1 MPPVVS
7 ENGIVGILG
16 GTFDPLHFGHIKPA
30 LELLHKLSLQ
40 EIRFIP
46 CRIPPHRPMP
56 KASPKHRWAMLNIVV
71 RGQPGFVADA
81 RELRREGPSYTV
93 STLLDLRDELGQERP
108 LCLIMG
114 ADAFSG
120 LTNWYHWEK
129 ILRLAHIIVLARPG
143 SKLPDEGPLAEL
155 LESARLMGPQYLPKS
170 PQGGILPCQVT
181 PVNISSTAI
190 RKCIQ
195 AGKTPRYMLPGA
207 VWAYIK
213 QHQLY
218 GVDNIY

>member
-1 MPPVVS
+1 M
-7 ENGIVGILG
+7 G
-16 GTFDPLHFGHIKPA
+16 GTYDPIHFGHIKPA

-46 CRIPPHRPMP
+46 CRIPPHKSLP
-56 KASPKHRWAMLNIVV
+56 KASPEQRWAMLNIVV
-71 RGQPGFVADA
+71 RSQPGFVADS

-93 STLLDLRDELGQERP
+93 ETLMDLRVALGQDRP

-114 ADAFSG
+114 NDAFRG
-120 LTNWYHWEK
+120 LTSWYHWEK
-129 ILRLAHIIVLARPG
+129 ILGLAHIIVVRRPG
-143 SKLPDEGPLAEL
+143 SKLPEEGPLAEL
-155 LESARLMGPQYLPKS
+155 LERARLKGPQNLAES
-170 PQGGILPCQVT
+170 PQGGILPCEVT

-190 RKCIQ
+190 RKCIL
-195 AGKTPRYMLPGA
+195 GGESPRFMLPGA

-218 GVDNIY
+218 GVNNTY

>member
-1 MPPVVS
+1 M
-7 ENGIVGILG
+7 G
-16 GTFDPLHFGHIKPA
+16 GTFDPIHFGHIKPA

-46 CRIPPHRPMP
+46 CRIPPHRSMP
-56 KASPKHRWAMLNIVV
+56 KANSEQRWAMLNIVISS
-71 RGQPGFVADA
+71 QPGFVADA

-93 STLLDLRDELGQERP
+93 DTLTELRDELGQERP

-114 ADAFSG
+114 DDAFSG
-120 LTNWYHWEK
+120 LTSWYHWET
-129 ILRLAHIIVLARPG
+129 ILRLAHIIVLGRPG

-155 LESARLMGPQYLPKS
+155 LVSARLKGSQYLPQS
-170 PQGGILPCQVT
+170 PHGGILPCEVT
-181 PVNISSTAI
+181 PVKISSTAI

-195 AGKTPRYMLPGA
+195 AGESPRFMLPGR

-218 GVDNIY
+218 GVDNICY